1 MGTSISTTLW
11 DRRASIH
18 HATLTEYISNY
29 NPVFAQGFTALKSMS
44 GYAML
49 EGIVNQQAY
58 MAATVDLFWL
68 YAWLFVFAT
77 PLIWFAKKAKPSAEA
92 LALAE

>member
-18 HATLTEYISNY
+18 HASLSEYIGDY
-29 NPVFAQGFTALKSMS
+29 NSVFARGFSTLKNLR

-68 YAWLFVFAT
+68 YAWLFVLAT
-77 PLIWFAKKAKPSAEA
+77 PLIWFSRAAKPSAEA